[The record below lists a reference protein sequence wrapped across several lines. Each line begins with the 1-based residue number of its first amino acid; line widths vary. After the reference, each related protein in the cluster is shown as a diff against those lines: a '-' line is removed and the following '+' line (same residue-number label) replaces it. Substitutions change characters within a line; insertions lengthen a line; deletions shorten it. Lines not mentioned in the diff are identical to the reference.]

1 MSNKIFDRKKEYS
14 IKNKT
19 RAMKDFTKEI
29 LSKTTQIFEYKNLPE
44 DLKGLEYVLES
55 FLQQNGNVFFTK
67 VKGKLY
73 FFTGGFGG
81 EYDAYYRPTLY
92 TIANPYLSYSDHLKI
107 GEEGVLMRND
117 TYDQGLLPIIEKYG
131 TLLIESNISI
141 NNVII
146 NTRDYNAFSAQDD
159 KTLES
164 AKLYQKKIEDGDTA
178 VIAES
183 ALLEGLKRHPAQLHS
198 GAMTE
203 LKELRQYIKAQ
214 LFSDL
219 GMKTAHNMKSQYVS
233 DAENIINDDTLLP
246 LVQDMLRH
254 RKAAIEELNDMYDLD
269 IEVDLAGTWKLQQE
283 KVDLELDLLDHGDI
297 LDGDDIDTS
306 LNDQEQPLES
316 EEDNHDETHQEED
329 EEPTE
334 ASEGGTEDEEEED
347 ADIDIDIIINTEAKD
362 PMQVIDE
369 GLAELEEEEDEETK
383 PSN

>member
-19 RAMKDFTKEI
+19 EAMKNFTKEI
-29 LSKTTQIFEYKNLPE
+29 LSKTTQIFEYKNMPE
-44 DLKGLEYVLES
+44 DLEGLDYVLES
-55 FLQQNGNVFFTK
+55 FLQQNGNIFFTK
-67 VKGKLY
+67 VNDKLY

-92 TIANPYLSYSDHLKI
+92 TIANPYLSYSAHLKI

-117 TYDQGLLPIIEKYG
+117 TYEQGLLPIIEKYG

-141 NNVII
+141 NNAII

-164 AKLYQKKIEDGDTA
+164 AKLYQKKIEDGETA

-198 GAMTE
+198 GALTE

-254 RKAAIEELNDMYDLD
+254 RKQAIEELNELYDLN

-283 KVDLELDLLDHGDI
+283 KVDLELDLLDHGEI
-297 LDGDDIDTS
+297 LEDDDIDTP
-306 LNDQEQPLES
+306 LNDQEGPLES
-316 EEDNHDETHQEED
+316 EEDKQDETHQEED
-329 EEPTE
+329 EEPAE
-334 ASEGGTEDEEEED
+334 ALEDVTVDTEEED

-362 PMQVIDE
+362 PMQVIDD
-369 GLAELEEEEDEETK
+369 GLAELEDDDEKVK